1 MRDKKVKRKPW
12 RSLALKTF
20 DGEDVAK
27 TGVTLIGA
35 QSGSLGRGYGW
46 INLARELIRWEARLA
61 SGQHGSLGYQADD
74 GRDEEAFP

>member
-35 QSGSLGRGYGW
+35 QSGSLGRVVDMDG
-46 INLARELIRWEARLA
+46 LI
-61 SGQHGSLGYQADD
+61 
-74 GRDEEAFP
+74 